1 MILCIDTYQNHYANN
16 CSDVVK
22 SRKRKLKE
30 VYQITQSEDAIPNIS
45 FATLDAPT
53 TTPEEAKF
61 LEISDI
67 LQYVSYSVK
76 SAFEVVI
83 FAAHYGI

>member
-1 MILCIDTYQNHYANN
+1 MTLRIDTCQNHYANN

-30 VYQITQSEDAIPNIS
+30 VYQISQSEDAIPNIS

-67 LQYVSYSVK
+67 LQYVPYSVK
-76 SAFEVVI
+76 PAFEVAI
-83 FAAHYGI
+83 FGAHCGI